1 MPTPPYSHPMEIVEQ
16 PGRIESTFNRIAAG
30 SRLVAAVWMG
40 ALGAVEMIR
49 GNDRPG
55 VVMAALIIGAA
66 WAVAALWAHAGR
78 SNLTLDPRLLVV
90 DGVVAV
96 ASILAASI
104 SSATISFYGGLP
116 LIVVGIA
123 ALRSRGIALA
133 SAGTLAV
140 VQLSTLGVKSA
151 AQVVDQLTLVLAYLG
166 IALLVAWIVG
176 VLRNSQAELE
186 RANAAASEARA
197 AAVRET
203 ERAEISRHLHDS
215 VLQTL
220 ALIQRNSEDARE
232 VTRQARRQ
240 ERELRDW
247 LYGEVVG
254 APEDGFCESLRSAA
268 ASVEERFAVSV
279 DVVCVGTAPAGPA
292 VARIVAAA
300 TEAMV
305 NAAKHAEVEEMDVY
319 GEVGDAALTVYV
331 RDRGRGFD
339 PAAVASGRRGVADSI
354 IGRMESIGGS
364 ASVRTGAG
372 RGTEWFLTVKT
383 DERGRHERHE

>member
-1 MPTPPYSHPMEIVEQ
+1 MEIVEQ

-30 SRLVAAVWMG
+30 SRLVAGVWMG
-40 ALGAVEMIR
+40 SLGTVELIR

-55 VVMAALIIGAA
+55 VVIAALVTGAA
-66 WAVAALWAHAGR
+66 WAVIALWVHASR
-78 SNLTLDPRLLVV
+78 PDLTLDPRLLIV

-96 ASILAASI
+96 ASIISASI

-151 AQVVDQLTLVLAYLG
+151 AQVVDQLTLVLAYVG
-166 IALLVAWIVG
+166 IALLVAWIVD
-176 VLRNSQAELE
+176 VLRASQAELE

-197 AAVRET
+197 AAVREA

-220 ALIQRNSEDARE
+220 ALIQRNSENARE

-247 LYGEVVG
+247 LYGEGVG
-254 APEDGFCESLRSAA
+254 VPEDGFAESLRVAA

-279 DVVCVGTAPAGPA
+279 DVVCVGMAPAGPA

-300 TEAMV
+300 SEAMV
-305 NAAKHAEVEEMDVY
+305 NAAKHAGVDEVDVY
-319 GEVGDAALTVYV
+319 GEVGDDVLTVYV
-331 RDRGRGFD
+331 RDRGRGFE
-339 PAAVASGRRGVADSI
+339 PAAVPSGRRGVADSI

-372 RGTEWFLTVKT
+372 RGTEWSLTVKIE
-383 DERGRHERHE
+383 ERGRHERDE

>member
-1 MPTPPYSHPMEIVEQ
+1 MEIVEQ

-30 SRLVAAVWMG
+30 SRLVAALWMG
-40 ALGAVEMIR
+40 SLGAVELIR
-49 GNDRPG
+49 GNDRVG
-55 VVMAALIIGAA
+55 VVIAALITGAV
-66 WAVAALWAHAGR
+66 WAVITLWVHAVR
-78 SNLTLDPRLLVV
+78 PALTLDPRLLIV

-96 ASILAASI
+96 ASILAANI

-133 SAGTLAV
+133 SASALAV

-166 IALLVAWIVG
+166 IALLVSWIVD
-176 VLRNSQAELE
+176 VLRASQVELV

-197 AAVRET
+197 VAVREA

-220 ALIQRNSEDARE
+220 AMIQRNSEDARE
-232 VTRQARRQ
+232 VTIQARRQ

-247 LYGEVVG
+247 LFGEPAG
-254 APEDGFCESLRSAA
+254 AMPEGGFAESIRATA

-292 VARIVAAA
+292 VAKVVAAA
-300 TEAMV
+300 SEAMV
-305 NAAKHAEVEEMDVY
+305 NAAKHAGVEEMDVY
-319 GEVGDAALTVYV
+319 GEVGDDVITVYV

-339 PAAVASGRRGVADSI
+339 PETIPADRRGVADSI
-354 IGRMESIGGS
+354 IGRMEAIGGS
-364 ASVRTGAG
+364 ASVRTGPG
-372 RGTEWFLTVKT
+372 RGTEWSLTVQI
-383 DERGRHERHE
+383 DERGRYERNE